1 MISPELLRKL
11 GWSEDL
17 ISEVTRVADAV
28 RDAAERV
35 GSLPTAIPSR
45 RLEAA
50 SSLFLNEPSLNTAVE
65 LSIGSLSAGRRDRKN
80 IR

>member
-17 ISEVTRVADAV
+17 ISEVTRLADAV
-28 RDAAERV
+28 RGAAERV

-45 RLEAA
+45 RPEAA
-50 SSLFLNEPSLNTAVE
+50 SALFLDEPSPSTGVQ
-65 LSIGSLSAGRRDRKN
+65 LSIGSLSAGRRDGKD